1 MQPVPVRYRLD
12 QLGIVASSLCAV
24 HCALGVVLLGV
35 SGVASA
41 LMENERLELALLLS
55 ASTAALLAGAGG
67 YRQHRDP
74 RVGLLI
80 GGGLLLLGL
89 GAVVAASHVVDAAL
103 SVAAAT
109 ILITGHAL
117 NARLLHRLRLCC
129 PPGTCTTA
137 RAQPSRGAA
146 TRKANIL
153 SRRRGECR

>member
-1 MQPVPVRYRLD
+1 MHPAPVRYRLD
-12 QLGIVASSLCAV
+12 HLGIVASSLCAV
-24 HCALGVVLLGV
+24 HCVLGVMLLGV
-35 SGVASA
+35 SGVVGA
-41 LMENERLELALLLS
+41 LVENERLELVLLLS
-55 ASTAALLAGAGG
+55 ASTAALLAVAGG

-109 ILITGHAL
+109 ILITGHVL

-129 PPGTCTTA
+129 VG
-137 RAQPSRGAA
+137 A
-146 TRKANIL
+146 TRHNQ
-153 SRRRGECR
+153 S